1 MLRRLLQRIQ
11 HNHALEHAT
20 INMLSRRYPKSQ
32 IVGFSG
38 PGGFTLYTTL
48 TAEEIVPAAR
58 QALKSL
64 QGGEVAL
71 AVHDNCGTNLVVT
84 AGLTTA
90 ATVLGLGL
98 RRKRK
103 LGDVLERVPQAML
116 LNALAVMFAAPLG
129 HWVQTNLTTDPD
141 VAGVEITS
149 FVTDYQGRMRRIRV
163 HTRES

>member
-20 INMLSRRYPKSQ
+20 INVLSRRYPKAH

-38 PGGFTLYTTL
+38 PAGFTLYTSL
-48 TAEEIVPAAR
+48 SGEEVVPAAR

-64 QGGEVAL
+64 RDGDVGL

-84 AGLTTA
+84 AGLTTI
-90 ATVLGLGL
+90 ATVVGLGM

-103 LGDVLERVPQAML
+103 LLDVLERVPQTML
-116 LNALAVMFAAPLG
+116 LNALAVMVATPLG
-129 HWVQTNLTTDPD
+129 HWVQTNMTTNPD

-149 FVTDYQGRMRRIRV
+149 FVTDYQGNMRRVRV
-163 HTRES
+163 HTRER